1 MGWSWIAQLQKF
13 SYCATSITLLL
24 LKVHCKFT
32 QPALPFICHSLP
44 TLSFHHPQSRRCI
57 TGFFFSLLNLKIKNS
72 HDGSRERRE
81 KEKEREKRT
90 NFAGFPRKIT
100 IEKKGFW
107 FFIVYEVFSLSIR
120 VFLLGH
126 KTCLWRLII
135 YVKSLTSNLSR
146 CFNFIIWKL
155 KILKGLQ
162 SSFQLGIII
171 ISRIILIWFQ
181 KNKEQK
187 KKKII

>member
-1 MGWSWIAQLQKF
+1 MK
-13 SYCATSITLLL
+13 
-24 LKVHCKFT
+24 
-32 QPALPFICHSLP
+32 
-44 TLSFHHPQSRRCI
+44 
-57 TGFFFSLLNLKIKNS
+57 FFSSLYVYS
-72 HDGSRERRE
+72 
-81 KEKEREKRT
+81 
-90 NFAGFPRKIT
+90 
-100 IEKKGFW
+100 FW
-107 FFIVYEVFSLSIR
+107 DTKHAFE
-120 VFLLGH
+120 
-126 KTCLWRLII
+126 RLII

-146 CFNFIIWKL
+146 CFNFIIWNL